1 MSFGKRE
8 LNTRTSLQVI
18 HLNSLT
24 PQLDNNHHI
33 NLDAHHAQ
41 NLWITLGKVSF
52 QIWPMHIYI
61 YYTFTLWQTQ
71 NSYYTVNKVIY
82 ITEIDSYHL
91 HCYKQTAAIIS
102 YSKKKKK
109 EEQQFLYHVENSST
123 CSSLLYRWRFMEW
136 GHKPTLLQAPSFSLK
151 NS

>member
-41 NLWITLGKVSF
+41 NLWITLWKVSF

-61 YYTFTLWQTQ
+61 IHSHFGRLKIHIIRSTKLYILRRWIATICIVT
-71 NSYYTVNKVIY
+71 NKQQQLYLIP
-82 ITEIDSYHL
+82 
-91 HCYKQTAAIIS
+91 
-102 YSKKKKK
+102 KKKKK